1 LARSK
6 NRAYDP
12 VPSLRKTMPKHKF
25 RITVESVAEADENPV
40 HAPLVFTVENHD
52 DIIALVERAG
62 ANDDHARAF
71 LVGLKLFGETMLQ
84 DRDNPLYAEIQPAF
98 GAFMKKLKAA
108 RRNAN
113 PGAEGAG

>member
-1 LARSK
+1 
-6 NRAYDP
+6 
-12 VPSLRKTMPKHKF
+12 MPKHKF

-40 HAPLVFTVENHD
+40 NAPLVFTVENHD
-52 DIIALVERAG
+52 DIIALAERTG
-62 ANDDHARAF
+62 ADDDRARAF

-108 RRNAN
+108 RRSPN
-113 PGAEGAG
+113 PDAKGAG